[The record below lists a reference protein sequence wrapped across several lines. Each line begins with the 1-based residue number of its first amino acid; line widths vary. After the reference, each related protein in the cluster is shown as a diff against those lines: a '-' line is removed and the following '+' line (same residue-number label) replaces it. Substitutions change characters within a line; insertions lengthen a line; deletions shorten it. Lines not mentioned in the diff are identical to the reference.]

1 VIGSAVVTHA
11 GVGPE
16 RLGVPAVGLA
26 GFLVAGVLGIGLAIG
41 ILRSG
46 RLLGARGDWLR
57 LASA

>member
-1 VIGSAVVTHA
+1 
-11 GVGPE
+11 
-16 RLGVPAVGLA
+16 LA

-41 ILRSG
+41 IMRSG